1 MGVPAS
7 AGAVATG
14 AAGVVPA
21 GVVPD
26 GAAGVVPAGVA
37 GVVPAGGVVPDGAA
51 GVVPDGAAGVVP
63 DGAAGVVPDGAAGGV
78 PGWAADVVPG
88 PSVLPLEE
96 LPPVEATIAM
106 PTTAAASTPTEA
118 KIGQR
123 RFPGGIVRAPA
134 APEIVDGT
142 LRCPVPGSITGRD
155 GDVPM
160 MLLVRC
166 TEIAAWVSD
175 CAYGASACA
184 SSAMFW

>member
-14 AAGVVPA
+14 AGVVPGGVVPEGVVPE

-26 GAAGVVPAGVA
+26 GA

-51 GVVPDGAAGVVP
+51 GAAPEGAAGTVPDGAAG
-63 DGAAGVVPDGAAGGV
+63 AVPDGAAGGV
-78 PGWAADVVPG
+78 PGCAADVVPG

-184 SSAMFW
+184 SSAT